1 MRVPPPLTL
10 QENLWGRSAD
20 RPGSRGRGPGAGTAS
35 RPQKELTRRGNS
47 RRNRP
52 TSQGL
57 AELVSAGQWSVP
69 EKAGPQAA
77 PRPPLEVME
86 PRAGWQRK
94 DHMGLGTC
102 RLWLWPASLWMDTR
116 SGERLQG
123 SGHHP
128 SRGWWGQLPL
138 HPHLGASPPSESRPC
153 VPLNTGSAA
162 PPPVEM
168 GGGRRCRERLAQTL
182 TTHAGTSRRH
192 SPTHTRTPILP
203 SPTGASQPSQH
214 TAAVAVILSWGPG
227 DIIYHPP
234 DT

>member
-35 RPQKELTRRGNS
+35 RPQKELARRGNS

-138 HPHLGASPPSESRPC
+138 QPHLGASPPSESRPC
-153 VPLNTGSAA
+153 VPPELCCT
-162 PPPVEM
+162 PPCRD
-168 GGGRRCRERLAQTL
+168 GGGQAMQGKTSSDPHHTCRDKPETL
-182 TTHAGTSRRH
+182 SH
-192 SPTHTRTPILP
+192 THTH
-203 SPTGASQPSQH
+203 S
-214 TAAVAVILSWGPG
+214 
-227 DIIYHPP
+227 HPP
-234 DT
+234 IPHRGQPAFSAHGCCGCNSILGSR